1 MSGVTY
7 PADRGCG
14 ICKGRCGRCISI
26 KRWSISWR
34 DDPSPAASLQ
44 EMHPHPSPSISRLQ
58 TMSPSVEIDALCVH
72 RNAFTLSREI
82 CPLCTPSTSLFGD
95 GRWRC
100 GICGISRGIWISRS
114 TLQSKMMKNFFIVGR
129 REMEMRDMGHL
140 PREMVHLPRDMHIP
154 GLSQA
159 KNRKFFFKF

>member
-1 MSGVTY
+1 MLYRSRSVTPNNALSVTVEWCHISRRSGMRDMQGEMREMHVY
-7 PADRGCG
+7 QDMVDLLE
-14 ICKGRCGRCISI
+14 
-26 KRWSISWR
+26 RWSISRR

-100 GICGISRGIWISRS
+100 GIWISRC

-129 REMEMRDMGHL
+129 REMEMRGMG
-140 PREMVHLPRDMHIP
+140 IP
-154 GLSQA
+154 GLS
-159 KNRKFFFKF
+159 